1 MKNITVLGI
10 DLAKDVFQLHGV
22 NEHGKKILGK
32 KVTRSA
38 LPRLIAQLPKCKIV
52 MEACGSSNYWSRKF
66 MSYGHEVSQISPQHV
81 KPFVQGNKN
90 DKNDARAIVI
100 ASQQDGMPTVPI
112 KTVEQQEVQ
121 MLHRYR
127 ESLVHDR
134 TALANRIRGYLREV
148 GLFLVVGL
156 SQVRKQVPLLL
167 EDAENELT
175 TEMREIIASCH
186 KKLLD
191 LDAEIERYT
200 QKIERFCKQN
210 PMCGRLMQLPG
221 VGPMIASIVYA
232 TMGSPTN
239 FKNGRHFAAFLG
251 LVPKEHSSGG
261 KHCLM
266 SISKRGNRYIRSLL
280 VHGGRSVVKHASKK
294 TDYLSS
300 WVQRVHKERGYNKAA
315 VAVANKNARHMWAIM
330 AYDDKYV
337 DHLKLCA

>member
-1 MKNITVLGI
+1 MKNVTVLGI

-22 NEHGKKILGK
+22 NEYGKKVLGK
-32 KVTRSA
+32 KVSRTA
-38 LPRLIAQLPKCKIV
+38 LPKLIAQLPPCKIV

-66 MSYGHEVSQISPQHV
+66 MSYGHEVLQISPQHV
-81 KPFVQGNKN
+81 EPFVQGNKN

-100 ASQQDGMPTVPI
+100 ASQQDNMPTVPV
-112 KTVEQQEVQ
+112 KTTEQQEIQ

-127 ESLVHDR
+127 ASLVHDR
-134 TALANRIRGYLREV
+134 TALGNRIRGYLRES

-167 EDAENELT
+167 EDAANELT
-175 TEMREIIASCH
+175 SEMREIISNCH

-191 LDAEIERYT
+191 LDEEIERYT

-210 PMCGRLMQLPG
+210 PVCERLMQLAG

-251 LVPKEHSSGG
+251 LVP
-261 KHCLM
+261 
-266 SISKRGNRYIRSLL
+266 
-280 VHGGRSVVKHASKK
+280 
-294 TDYLSS
+294 
-300 WVQRVHKERGYNKAA
+300 ERN
-315 VAVANKNARHMWAIM
+315 VERWESTV
-330 AYDDKYV
+330 
-337 DHLKLCA
+337 